1 MTENSIIIKTERP
14 EQELPSP
21 HKGLPKQQRKM
32 NEGIK
37 EEDPQEPQVQIQ
49 QKM

>member
-37 EEDPQEPQVQIQ
+37 EDDGGFGVAFPANF
-49 QKM
+49 